1 MRQDIYSYTYFHLQ
15 LYYTDVVKFGKGIYS
30 LAYLKNVLSK
40 FINKNDIKAICTH
53 CDYFIK
59 IEQNLLLHTNML
71 NQLKM

>member
-40 FINKNDIKAICTH
+40 FINKNDIIHSSSTLHNCSVISRNHKQTEIW
-53 CDYFIK
+53 DYLP
-59 IEQNLLLHTNML
+59 Q
-71 NQLKM
+71 